1 MLTLLSGRSV
11 PEAPAIPRP
20 WGGYTVLHRT
30 RTAWVKKLMLS
41 AGARTSLQRHR
52 LRTEVWYVL
61 SGTVEVQVGSRV
73 GRHRAGDT
81 VCVPRGVAHR
91 LCALSAA
98 CVLEVAFG
106 AVREGDIE
114 RLADDYGRV
123 GAPMAP
129 PGARAE
135 VRAPGPASWQSGP
148 ARDRGRRRAAPP

>member
-1 MLTLLSGRSV
+1 MLTLLSGRPV
-11 PEAPAIPRP
+11 LEEPAVPRP

-73 GRHRAGDT
+73 GRHQAGDT

-91 LCALSAA
+91 LRALTAA

-106 AVREGDIE
+106 GVREGDIE
-114 RLADDYGRV
+114 RLADDYGRA
-123 GAPMAP
+123 GP
-129 PGARAE
+129 PG
-135 VRAPGPASWQSGP
+135 
-148 ARDRGRRRAAPP
+148 